1 MSYTEESEEPPWKVL
16 RKHQRRETNKN
27 IHKDEKATSSDG
39 LLDYYSAWALADEE
53 EEAFYTCW
61 DEAEK
66 MKSHED
72 YGGEVVESEND
83 ALDDQ
88 TISKKLAESQA
99 AWEAQETQE
108 LTPEQLSQTLL
119 DIAEP
124 LEAAPKDKSAG
135 EAQQTLDPLQQTHG
149 NTSAEGRTQD
159 SDAGKTFSTAPWRQ
173 GSSEAA
179 LPQSS
184 GNSDQPA
191 QEWQSS
197 WQGGSWSEV
206 AETQHAWQ
214 DGSSWLQSDEHQAW
228 QAQQDGWSEH
238 HGLQDDSSWWQ
249 SDDTGQTEDDGNL
262 NGYAEEIGE
271 RHDVAAEI
279 EGGVARMFS
288 VILQATLP
296 FFRGYIWGDTLIY
309 TTMLYFLADEAALKM
324 ASDAKGSSGFKPCIK
339 CNNCVARGNA
349 LDGFYSIEEDD
360 FLNFVNAPDPDV
372 IQIQQHL
379 ARLSEESTKARLREA
394 EKLSGWNLNRSSWMW
409 SPDLWALL
417 KPSRFIY
424 DSMHVMWSNGICNQE
439 LGYFF
444 SAACS
449 KADLK
454 RSHLEEFMKANWERS
469 MNIGSELAPSSL
481 PSLVSSKLLKSD
493 WQDYRGDATQTLMLM
508 PLMTYFATACMGGHE
523 SLQAEIESLVAL
535 NAIAHKLLAAKINP
549 QKAQGLIAL
558 QQRHLQ
564 SFREAY
570 GPSYIRPKHHYG
582 FHIEE
587 QVVSL
592 GLLTDCFPT
601 ERKNK
606 KFKSYLAPM
615 VKRLEDFEQSI
626 LLRWMEQDLME
637 LQNLDLTSGLEGTSV
652 QEGGYTFSSCLRHG
666 LLKIKAD
673 NLLFFEEADA
683 ACLVVCAIK
692 HKETLKVIARS
703 LCLDEHGPNKCWSTW
718 TMEDKY
724 VSVPLPEAMNAT
736 RTSFHSIC
744 DRKVVMLR

>member
-1 MSYTEESEEPPWKVL
+1 MKRHINVKHQYIYIYLDTCITNISYILIYVHGNFKKTYTTYIEIAVGNSYHKCKCFTIYKPNPAAPSNGNSSWYMKRKASNFQDDFDKCVGIAGVSDSNL
-16 RKHQRRETNKN
+16 RKILSRLHKEKEPSSKSRTVTKRFPDLHKCLQAHDVDGATIYIVDLQKYLDRACMQPAMQSLLREVSRDPEGCPGLLYLDEAVPGNVISPDQRRKSWCVFF
-27 IHKDEKATSSDG
+27 AW
-39 LLDYYSAWALADEE
+39 LDMAKRRHTLFWLPLA
-53 EEAFYTCW
+53 
-61 DEAEK
+61 
-66 MKSHED
+66 
-72 YGGEVVESEND
+72 VV
-83 ALDDQ
+83 
-88 TISKKLAESQA
+88 
-99 AWEAQETQE
+99 
-108 LTPEQLSQTLL
+108 
-119 DIAEP
+119 
-124 LEAAPKDKSAG
+124 
-135 EAQQTLDPLQQTHG
+135 
-149 NTSAEGRTQD
+149 
-159 SDAGKTFSTAPWRQ
+159 
-173 GSSEAA
+173 
-179 LPQSS
+179 
-184 GNSDQPA
+184 
-191 QEWQSS
+191 
-197 WQGGSWSEV
+197 
-206 AETQHAWQ
+206 
-214 DGSSWLQSDEHQAW
+214 
-228 QAQQDGWSEH
+228 
-238 HGLQDDSSWWQ
+238 
-249 SDDTGQTEDDGNL
+249 
-262 NGYAEEIGE
+262 

-417 KPSRFIY
+417 KPSCFIY